1 MVKMVGVIGKKRRVD
16 NGKKKRKFSVTF
28 IFISLQNWTVSV
40 VKVVNVILLNKLVI
54 SQRLQILKKRNKNYI
69 NYTSNT
75 VGFFSAVGV
84 S

>member
-1 MVKMVGVIGKKRRVD
+1 M
-16 NGKKKRKFSVTF
+16 GKKKRKFSVTF